1 MSPEPFA
8 QAREFPGARAI
19 WDREGHA
26 DLAHGDR
33 RPPPGSRPGSRP
45 APLDASFASTLLAQR
60 RLFAQV
66 DALRQPMADA
76 LLLMADALHHG
87 GRLIFFGNGLS
98 GVVARLLADTIVAA
112 VPACPSRAP
121 LSATALALVGDE
133 STHGSFADGIR
144 LRGRPGDCAVAL
156 SASGRSTNILS
167 AMLAAHDKGMVNIAF
182 LGQVGQ
188 ALPLAD
194 VALVCVHSDP
204 TRVHEVQ
211 LFTGHTLCRQLMRA
225 LQSPG

>member
-1 MSPEPFA
+1 MSLEPSA
-8 QAREFPGARAI
+8 QARDLPGARAV
-19 WDREGHA
+19 WNREGLA
-26 DLAHGDR
+26 ALAHVDQH
-33 RPPPGSRPGSRP
+33 PTPASRP
-45 APLDASFASTLLAQR
+45 APLDASTASTSLAQR

-98 GVVARLLADTIVAA
+98 GVVARLLTDAIVAA
-112 VPACPSRAP
+112 VPARPSRRP
-121 LSATALALVGDE
+121 LSATALTLVGDE
-133 STHGSFADGIR
+133 SARGSFANGVR
-144 LRGRPGDCAVAL
+144 LRGRRGDCAVAL
-156 SASGRSTNILS
+156 STSGRSRNILS
-167 AMLAAHDKGMVNIAF
+167 AMLAAHDTGMVNIAL

-194 VALVCVHSDP
+194 VALVCAHSDP

-211 LFTGHTLCRQLMRA
+211 LFIGHALCRQLTQA
-225 LQSPG
+225 LQSPR